1 MRRESTAFSMVLR
14 DCSSAD
20 ALVRN
25 AERLELPHGEGRLN
39 RIARQQGIVAA
50 GKDDARI
57 GIAARELD
65 RGGNPLGRL
74 VELDGAARRRNIER
88 DRAAKHDDA
97 VGRAAGRIPRRKAL
111 LQRQHQ
117 GIAERR

>member
-14 DCSSAD
+14 EFQ
-20 ALVRN
+20 AL
-25 AERLELPHGEGRLN
+25 G
-39 RIARQQGIVAA
+39 
-50 GKDDARI
+50 I